1 MIFLLRD
8 SSLRRRRG
16 NSPETKSVGLRC
28 VDTEPFICQFVN
40 NGNVLS
46 QPTMRRYKARLL
58 FPLIAMNLPTANEAE
73 MRRDLR
79 HMKIVATGL
88 LALMVVVFIV
98 ALRLETNYPW
108 MGFVKAF
115 AEAAMVGAL
124 ADWFA
129 VTALF
134 RHPLGAPIPHT
145 AIIRRNK
152 DRIGASLGNF
162 VENNFLTPEV
172 VATKLE
178 TMDAPKRIAEWLAEE
193 GNAEEI
199 AHRITTMIPEIL
211 HALRHDD
218 VQRFLEENIAS
229 RVRAL
234 EVAPI
239 AGNLLSALTANNR
252 HQFLLDEALKVAERI
267 LNDNKDFIRRKI
279 EEESPWYVPKFV
291 DDRIYDVII
300 SKAEQI
306 LHEVNLEPEHEL
318 RQKFHLATQDFI
330 YNLRHS
336 DEYRQK
342 IETLKEE
349 LLENPIVRQYF
360 SSLWADVKRRIIED
374 AELPNSNIRRQI
386 NESLRS
392 LSESLLHDESI
403 RNRINLWLQ
412 GILLSVIISRKSEIS
427 SVISDTVK
435 KWDAD
440 TMSDRVELYIGRDL
454 QFIRINGTLVGGM
467 VGLTIYALTTALR

>member
-1 MIFLLRD
+1 
-8 SSLRRRRG
+8 
-16 NSPETKSVGLRC
+16 
-28 VDTEPFICQFVN
+28 
-40 NGNVLS
+40 
-46 QPTMRRYKARLL
+46 
-58 FPLIAMNLPTANEAE
+58 
-73 MRRDLR
+73 
-79 HMKIVATGL
+79 
-88 LALMVVVFIV
+88 
-98 ALRLETNYPW
+98 
-108 MGFVKAF
+108 
-115 AEAAMVGAL
+115 
-124 ADWFA
+124 
-129 VTALF
+129 
-134 RHPLGAPIPHT
+134 
-145 AIIRRNK
+145 
-152 DRIGASLGNF
+152 
-162 VENNFLTPEV
+162 
-172 VATKLE
+172 
-178 TMDAPKRIAEWLAEE
+178 
-193 GNAEEI
+193 
-199 AHRITTMIPEIL
+199 
-211 HALRHDD
+211 
-218 VQRFLEENIAS
+218 
-229 RVRAL
+229 
-234 EVAPI
+234 
-239 AGNLLSALTANNR
+239 
-252 HQFLLDEALKVAERI
+252 
-267 LNDNKDFIRRKI
+267 
-279 EEESPWYVPKFV
+279 VPKFV

-374 AELPNSNIRRQI
+374 VELPNSNIRRQI